1 MAEGVEEGL
10 MIARYEHLHRH
21 PAVFQSMT
29 GLRLAEFD
37 AVLTALLP
45 RYQEAEVARLHQPT
59 TRRPVR
65 QRAIGAGN
73 RFALEVR
80 DQLLLTVVWLRVY
93 PTYPVLGYLF
103 GISTGAVEQTLPRL
117 LPVLEALGQ
126 ASMDRALAALDD
138 PARRLRQR
146 SRRQLDDVLRDVPA
160 LAVVIDTFEQR
171 VQRPQGYTEEGARVA
186 DGFYSG
192 KKKQHTRKTQVAVD
206 EETGAFVDIPD
217 SVPGPTADLT
227 VLKDSGVLGRLPPD
241 VGGLG
246 DKAYVGG
253 DTLVPGVAVATPRRK
268 PRKQPRPPEDVAFNT
283 AFARRRIIVEHSIGR
298 LRRFQAL
305 SQTDRHRRGQS
316 GRTRAVAG
324 LVNRQLQRR
333 FPF

>member
-1 MAEGVEEGL
+1 
-10 MIARYEHLHRH
+10 MIAQYEYLHHH
-21 PAVFQSMT
+21 PAVFESLT

-45 RYQEAEVARLHQPT
+45 RSQVAEIARLSQPT
-59 TRRPVR
+59 KRRPVR

-73 RFALEVR
+73 TFALDVR

-103 GISTGAVEQTLPRL
+103 GVSTGAVERVLPRL
-117 LPVLEALGQ
+117 LPLLEQLGQ

-146 SRRQLDDVLRDVPA
+146 SRRQLDDVLRDVPE

-171 VQRPQGYTEEGARVA
+171 VQRPQGYTEEGTRVA

-192 KKKQHTRKTQVAVD
+192 KKKQHTLKTQVAVD
-206 EETGAFVDIPD
+206 EETGRFVDMPD
-217 SVPGPTADLT
+217 SVPGPMADLT
-227 VLKDSGVLGRLPPD
+227 VLKNSGLLGRLPPD

-246 DKAYVGG
+246 DKAYIGG
-253 DTLVPGVAVATPRRK
+253 DKLEPGVVVATPRRK
-268 PRKQPRPPEDVAFNT
+268 PRGQPRPAEDVAFNT
-283 AFARRRIIVEHSIGR
+283 AFARRRIVVEHSIGR
-298 LRRFQAL
+298 VRRFQAL
-305 SQTDRHRRGQS
+305 SQTDRHRRGHR

-324 LVNRQLQRR
+324 LVNRQIQRR